1 MYDYVHSCLRIKS
14 VQLYFVFAAV
24 VIAGNGFLIQRKHIK
39 SSFNRNRSNA
49 NVKIYANLA
58 EVTQP
63 IRSLPIEFSVKDWSD
78 IHSDSLTQQSIIGK
92 KKSLNIAQVN
102 VRALSSSNT
111 ETKFIKATMI
121 DETRNLVKL
130 IDKDISKEPI
140 FFTTQ
145 SDHIVYDTMSLLK
158 QNTIL
163 ILHTI
168 QQMQFI

>member
-1 MYDYVHSCLRIKS
+1 MKSFLLLCLLAVHTLSIS
-14 VQLYFVFAAV
+14 
-24 VIAGNGFLIQRKHIK
+24 GFLDIRKKPVVTTGDH
-39 SSFNRNRSNA
+39 RVLA
-49 NVKIYANLA
+49 TVKIYSNLA
-58 EVTQP
+58 EIIQP
-63 IRSLPIEFSVKDWSD
+63 LGKLPIEFSNEDWND
-78 IHSDSLTQQSIIGK
+78 IRSDSVTLVGSNVTVTQQSITEK
-92 KKSLNIAQVN
+92 KKSLNNAQVN
-102 VRALSSSNT
+102 VRAPSSSNT